1 LTNLAG
7 GVNNTT
13 KTAEKTDGS
22 VPLARVNH
30 IKKIFMKN
38 MLSKKH
44 MASAVAT
51 VQWVVLMLIA
61 IVVLSGCAGD
71 PSMQV
76 NDSHQVGTQPAT
88 SIQMPSEFA
97 KILSQT
103 NVVNQP
109 SSGTPTASV
118 KLKEGDVI
126 NIAFP
131 SSPSLDTTQKIRVDG
146 KIALPLV
153 GETQAAGMTPSELQD
168 QLIKLFAPQVSTKQV
183 IVTVQSST
191 FTVFVT
197 GSVLRPGRV
206 DSDHP
211 LAVLEAIME
220 AGGFDT
226 LKANLKD
233 VVIIHQ
239 TPSGTTK
246 RTINLKKIM
255 EGSSDKP
262 VYLQPSD
269 IVFVPEKF
277 VWF

>member
-1 LTNLAG
+1 
-7 GVNNTT
+7 
-13 KTAEKTDGS
+13 
-22 VPLARVNH
+22 
-30 IKKIFMKN
+30 MKN
-38 MLSKKH
+38 MLSNKS
-44 MASAVAT
+44 MSSAVAT
-51 VQWVVLMLIA
+51 VRWGLQMLI
-61 IVVLSGCAGD
+61 VLLLISGCAGD
-71 PSMQV
+71 PSMHA
-76 NDSHQVGTQPAT
+76 NDSRQAGTQPAA
-88 SIQMPSEFA
+88 SAQMPPEFA
-97 KILSQT
+97 KLLSQT
-103 NVVNQP
+103 NAVA
-109 SSGTPTASV
+109 PTTAPAVPVASV

-126 NIAFP
+126 NITFP
-131 SSPSLDTTQKIRVDG
+131 SSSSLDTTQKIRVDG
-146 KIALPLV
+146 KIVLPLV
-153 GETQAAGMTPSELQD
+153 GETQAAGMTPTELQD

-220 AGGFDT
+220 AGGFDIS
-226 LKANLKD
+226 KANLKD